1 MTPFGR
7 PLHRCVRVRASVAL
21 AVLAGLAT
29 GCEQS
34 TMDKVSENE
43 SILGF
48 LPSQPTPADAARWSQ
63 DPYDADKRFRG
74 TNLLANAPFGGEDVY
89 VQTYRMKL
97 GAPPAE
103 APDPDS
109 GVRGVAARALSL
121 HGAPQD
127 ALLIIPLLKD
137 PDRRVRLE
145 AVRALQRIHNPKAV
159 DPLLIEIDDAKETD
173 YDVRAEAATA
183 LGQYAET
190 RVLQGLIGALD
201 DDYLAV
207 TRAASVSLTTL
218 TGQELGEDQRAWLAW
233 MKDNKTPFAGR
244 REYLYPVFHRDLYWF
259 EHMPFV
265 GQPLNETAAA
275 PVGMGGEPSA
285 PVVATG
291 VAPAPA
297 TAASATNAPAISP
310 TPATTSAA
318 AQVPAPSAPPS
329 GAPASTAVAS
339 TAAPAAAPGATGP
352 QPRPE
357 PLPEVP
363 TAPATVAGTTPTTT
377 PPAPVTPPP
386 PPASPPPA
394 APPVAEQPKPPAP
407 APTTPPASGPG
418 FTPGEPVTP
427 APRKP

>member
-1 MTPFGR
+1 MTRTRTPAR
-7 PLHRCVRVRASVAL
+7 PPSRTRITLRLAAL
-21 AVLAGLAT
+21 AGAALALGA
-29 GCEQS
+29 CEQS

-48 LPSQPTPADAARWSQ
+48 LPTQPTPADAARWSQ

-103 APDPDS
+103 GPDPDS

-159 DPLLIEIDDAKETD
+159 EPLLVEIEETKEAD

-207 TRAASVSLTTL
+207 TRAASVSLATL
-218 TGQELGEDQRAWLAW
+218 TGQDLGEDQRAWLAW
-233 MKDNKTPFAGR
+233 LKDNKTPFAGR

-265 GQPLNETAAA
+265 GQPLNEIAAE
-275 PVGMGGEPSA
+275 PVGMSGEASA
-285 PVVATG
+285 PVVAVG
-291 VAPAPA
+291 VQPAVTPPPSAPAPTA
-297 TAASATNAPAISP
+297 TAAA
-310 TPATTSAA
+310 
-318 AQVPAPSAPPS
+318 APP
-329 GAPASTAVAS
+329 TEV
-339 TAAPAAAPGATGP
+339 AAPAAPPASAPAASAVASPTPPSAPAATSASSP

-363 TAPATVAGTTPTTT
+363 ASTVAST
-377 PPAPVTPPP
+377 PPAPPQPVTPPP
-386 PPASPPPA
+386 QPPPA
-394 APPVAEQPKPPAP
+394 PSTPTVAEQPKPQPPVPPAP
-407 APTTPPASGPG
+407 SAPPASGPG

-427 APRKP
+427 APKKP